1 MDMKQSEK
9 NTGIRLL
16 VEKGREAFRI
26 AENINYYSDQDYKT
40 AEKKFIKLCVI
51 QHRC

>member
-9 NTGIRLL
+9 NIGIRLL

-26 AENINYYSDQDYKT
+26 AENINYYSEQDYKT